1 MGDQVKLL
9 ACRPMRQWVLCST
22 QLLCSNFRTQC
33 FAADPAYP
41 ASGTLQS
48 PCFAAFLQGSLIT
61 CVYGFAAMALQPCS
75 ALQHCVPCGT
85 NIGEDHALGEEVH
98 SCLTF
103 PSCSDW
109 GMHCVCKVFYLRFIP
124 NRCIILRS
132 QHVWW
137 HDYIGECKLSAQFH

>member
-61 CVYGFAAMALQPCS
+61 CLYGFAAMALQPCS

-103 PSCSDW
+103 PSFSD
-109 GMHCVCKVFYLRFIP
+109 
-124 NRCIILRS
+124 
-132 QHVWW
+132 
-137 HDYIGECKLSAQFH
+137 